1 MGIHGNTIVNQETTD
16 ALVNI
21 SNLSENFKVLV
32 QLYMLLK
39 IKYILRENHMNQ
51 RCAYVIV
58 KRN

>member
-32 QLYMLLK
+32 QLCY
-39 IKYILRENHMNQ
+39 
-51 RCAYVIV
+51 
-58 KRN
+58 